1 MFRFT
6 LICCLMHSFSSSSF
20 FKWQSS
26 RILNAWKKKSV
37 SYVICYKVIYTYIK
51 YIHMLTMKFGIFL
64 VYKIFWWGTWV
75 NIIHYTQILWCLIS
89 RIINKAPY
97 FLSNTSI
104 ICGMLIFTYFLV
116 TWKSFSKCILIV
128 TFIPFL
134 KTKKF

>member
-89 RIINKAPY
+89 RIVWHAHLYLLSCNLKELFQMYFDCNVHSLPENKEV
-97 FLSNTSI
+97 
-104 ICGMLIFTYFLV
+104 LV
-116 TWKSFSKCILIV
+116 EFCS
-128 TFIPFL
+128 
-134 KTKKF
+134 